1 MAELVGRKILGY
13 EVLRLLG
20 EGGMGAVYEAHNAEL
35 DKRVAIK
42 VLHPHYAK
50 NRQIAARFVQ
60 EAIAAARVRQQP
72 DSPHAHENVVQVIGA
87 DQLEDGRHFIVLEFL
102 YGKDLE
108 AWLADPHRGP
118 VPVDVGAAI
127 ALQVCAALN
136 AAHRAGI
143 VHRDLK
149 PPNVFITSSPRLPQ
163 FVKLLDFGIAKLK
176 SDLRATGVQTG
187 AVVMGTCQ
195 YMAPEQAEAPM
206 TVDHRAD
213 IFALGCVVYR
223 MFGGRL
229 AYPDEVPDGHGG
241 VRHLDYGEILAAQR
255 DGVAPPALTSLRPD
269 LDPRWDVI
277 IARCLSYDRE
287 GRYPNVRALALD
299 IVAATP
305 EGGEIFAAVWPDFA
319 AAPEDLTV
327 PNDGVVPARRGPVT
341 PPPPSSPRLTSHAAA
356 AGARTSTQTGTGT
369 GAGAGAGR
377 WLGMAAVAVVGLVVG
392 VVVAMRV
399 GGDEAQEGG
408 RASSSARGDDHPT
421 LDGGRS
427 TDAGVATVAADAA
440 VADAAVV
447 NAAVAATN
455 DAVDAGGRLDAGS
468 RAGRRERDRGGRS
481 RSDAAGSPPIDAGPG
496 RVVPVDAGPPKK
508 VNADDL
514 LLGR

>member
-1 MAELVGRKILGY
+1 
-13 EVLRLLG
+13 
-20 EGGMGAVYEAHNAEL
+20 MGAVYEAHSAEL

-72 DSPHAHENVVQVIGA
+72 DSPHVHENVVQVIGA

-213 IFALGCVVYR
+213 IFALGCVLYR

-229 AYPDEVPDGHGG
+229 AYPDEVSDGFGG
-241 VRHLDYGEILAAQR
+241 VRQLDYGEILAAQR
-255 DGVAPPALTSLRPD
+255 AGVAPPALTTLRPD

-327 PNDGVVPARRGPVT
+327 PNDGVVPARRSPVT

-356 AGARTSTQTGTGT
+356 AGARTSTGT
-369 GAGAGAGR
+369 GAGGGAGR
-377 WLGMAAVAVVGLVVG
+377 WLGMAAMAVVGLVVG

-399 GGDEAQEGG
+399 GGGEERGG
-408 RASSSARGDDHPT
+408 RASSATRGD
-421 LDGGRS
+421 
-427 TDAGVATVAADAA
+427 DAGVAPMTVVDAA
-440 VADAAVV
+440 VADAAAV
-447 NAAVAATN
+447 NATAAATN
-455 DAVDAGGRLDAGS
+455 EAAVDAGGRPDAGS
-468 RAGRRERDRGGRS
+468 RMGKRERDRARS
-481 RSDAAGSPPIDAGPG
+481 GVAGDPPIDAGSS
-496 RVVPVDAGPPKK
+496 RATPVDAGPPKK

>member
-1 MAELVGRKILGY
+1 MTTLVGRKILGY

-35 DKRVAIK
+35 DQRVAIK

-50 NRQIAARFVQ
+50 NQQIAARFVQ

-72 DSPHAHENVVQVIGA
+72 DSPRAHENVVQVIGA

-118 VPVDVGAAI
+118 VPVDVAAAI

-136 AAHRAGI
+136 AAHLAGI

-195 YMAPEQAEAPM
+195 YMAPEQAETPM
-206 TVDHRAD
+206 AVDHRAD
-213 IFALGCVVYR
+213 IFALGCVLYR
-223 MFGGRL
+223 MLGGRL
-229 AYPDEVPDGHGG
+229 AYPDEVPDGNGG
-241 VRHLDYGEILAAQR
+241 MRQLDYGDILAAQR
-255 DGVAPPALTSLRPD
+255 AGVLPPPLTSLRPD
-269 LDPRWDVI
+269 LDPRWDMI
-277 IARCLSYDRE
+277 IARCLAYASD
-287 GRYPNVRALALD
+287 GRYPSVRALALD
-299 IVAATP
+299 IAAATP
-305 EGGEIFAAVWPDFA
+305 EGGSVFAEVWPDFA
-319 AAPEDLTV
+319 ATPEDMTV
-327 PNDGVVPARRGPVT
+327 PNDGVMQPRRGPVT

-356 AGARTSTQTGTGT
+356 AGARGATSP
-369 GAGAGAGR
+369 GAGR
-377 WLGMAAVAVVGLVVG
+377 RWVGLGAALVAL
-392 VVVAMRV
+392 VVVVLVVVVSTR
-399 GGDEAQEGG
+399 GGADGEADDEEA
-408 RASSSARGDDHPT
+408 RPARG
-421 LDGGRS
+421 G
-427 TDAGVATVAADAA
+427 
-440 VADAAVV
+440 
-447 NAAVAATN
+447 
-455 DAVDAGGRLDAGS
+455 AVDAGAAVLDAAGAAVVTSPMPDAGVVDAEAATAIVVDAGTARGTSS
-468 RAGRRERDRGGRS
+468 RRRDRGRTES
-481 RSDAAGSPPIDAGPG
+481 KGSIEVQAPPDLQAPIDAGP
-496 RVVPVDAGPPKK
+496 PAKKK